1 MNAQI
6 LLSSNII
13 MGNECC
19 SCLFNVN
26 PTKKIIKKSK
36 TKTENDNR
44 KYLLQEDSTDDFQTD
59 DSSQTDA
66 DENNKETP
74 FNPFKRSAG
83 K

>member
-1 MNAQI
+1 
-6 LLSSNII
+6 

-26 PTKKIIKKSK
+26 PTQKIIKKSK
-36 TKTENDNR
+36 TKTENDNC

-59 DSSQTDA
+59 DSQTDA

-83 K
+83 KCHTRKTLCNH